1 MAKISILIPVYNVE
15 LYLEECLNSVIH
27 QTEKDLEIICVD
39 DASTPGDSRRPLYA
53 LIAAGVINTGL
64 NLILVIAFHL
74 GVSGVLSLP
83 WFRIL

>member
-39 DASTPGDSRRPLYA
+39 DASTDQSLK
-53 LIAAGVINTGL
+53 NML
-64 NLILVIAFHL
+64 NGIH
-74 GVSGVLSLP
+74 VLRLL
-83 WFRIL
+83 RILIIRGCVKLERMRF

>member
-39 DASTPGDSRRPLYA
+39 DASTDQSLKI
-53 LIAAGVINTGL
+53 LKNML
-64 NLILVIAFHL
+64 NGIH
-74 GVSGVLSLP
+74 VLRLL
-83 WFRIL
+83 RILIIRGCVKLERMRF